1 MNSKL
6 FRPIR
11 RAFTLIE
18 LLVVIAIIAILAG
31 MLLPALAKAK
41 GKAIQVKCNS
51 NIRQLGIAAHMYA
64 DDNKDQFPDLSN
76 AGGGWPWDVSVK
88 AANALAR
95 NGGTRA
101 ILYDPGFQKQDND
114 RLWTYATSATNTGDI
129 AYKENDTDFRVIGY
143 AVAFKGAKRVASTNI
158 TESLNPVTWKT
169 PAGVEIPAGPSERV
183 VLADGTLSNYAVRDA
198 KGNNFTAIDGGW
210 ADAKGKPIPHSS
222 PHVDHGLPI
231 GGNVVMLD
239 GHAQW
244 VKFQKMQI
252 RTSSGVPYFWW

>member
-1 MNSKL
+1 MNLKP
-6 FRPIR
+6 FRPLR

-64 DDNKDQFPDLSN
+64 DDNRDQFPDLTAAN
-76 AGGGWPWDVSVK
+76 GNWPWDLSVK

-101 ILYDPGFQKQDND
+101 ILYDPGFSKQDND
-114 RLWTYATSATNTGDI
+114 KLWTFATSATNTGDI
-129 AYKENDTDFRVIGY
+129 AYKENETDFRVIGY
-143 AVAFKGAKRVASTNI
+143 AVTFKGAKRVASTNI
-158 TESLNPVTWKT
+158 TESLNPATWKT
-169 PAGVEIPAGPSERV
+169 AAGVEIPAGPAERV
-183 VLADGTLSNYAVRDA
+183 VLADGTLSNYGVRDG
-198 KGNNFTAIDGGW
+198 KGNNFTQINGGW

-222 PHVDHGLPI
+222 AHVSGNLPI

-239 GHAQW
+239 GHAEW

-252 RTSSGVPYFWW
+252 RTSSGAPYFWW